1 MNSTKN
7 WHPNYHKNYN
17 PWILTFQKFLILLLA
32 NKIPKNNGGYFLW
45 VHNLHKKNGQENNGQ
60 KHIMTSK
67 PQACSITAIL
77 AVLTAIF
84 LHNSL
89 KLFLTGGNQAFN
101 NVKGSEPNAAVGK
114 KMKRMCNKR
123 WGNDNSSRN

>member
-1 MNSTKN
+1 
-7 WHPNYHKNYN
+7 
-17 PWILTFQKFLILLLA
+17 
-32 NKIPKNNGGYFLW
+32 
-45 VHNLHKKNGQENNGQ
+45 
-60 KHIMTSK
+60 MTSK

-89 KLFLTGGNQAFN
+89 KFFLTGGNQAFN

-123 WGNDNSSRN
+123 WGNDNRSRN